1 MRFLPI
7 EIREIP
13 QSVLDFSKK
22 LKRESRLEVLE
33 LQKEFLVWVEK
44 ISWLPIREK
53 IYRQAAIY
61 LYRISE
67 REERRLKDER
77 N

>member
-1 MRFLPI
+1 MRNLPV
-7 EIREIP
+7 ETKKIP
-13 QSVLDFSKK
+13 QSISDFRKE
-22 LKRESRLEVLE
+22 LQRQSRREVLE
-33 LQKEFLVWVEK
+33 LQREFLEWVDK
-44 ISWLPIREK
+44 VGWLPIRGK

-61 LYRISE
+61 LYRLSE